1 MKKLTQVLGVVAIGL
16 VSFSF
21 TTKNEIKVP
30 TTEITNKVVEDAPK
44 VVILDIVDNIA
55 VESGTN
61 IASEFKTKLESLNKE
76 NVQVLLWKDLTK
88 GLKDEEKRSIIDSLK
103 PELIMTLNF
112 EKTDDNTNKVAAVVF
127 KQNVAFN
134 ETVKVAKELTENLN
148 STAVKNDGVYQN
160 ESNYIQDNA
169 APSIFLSVKVK
180 NEPTSNAEIVD
191 KLSNFIETAQ
201 INESGLTGT
210 TAELGAVDTAAV
222 VVDSV
227 AATVDE
233 TAQDAK
239 VATKDVK
246 TKVKKSKK

>member
-21 TTKNEIKVP
+21 TTKNEVSVE
-30 TTEITNKVVEDAPK
+30 TAQTSSYKVVEDAPK

-55 VESGTN
+55 AASGAN
-61 IASEFKTKLESLNKE
+61 IATEFKTKLESLNKE

-112 EKTDDNTNKVAAVVF
+112 EKTDDNTNKVAAVIF

-134 ETVKVAKELTENLN
+134 ETAKVAKELTENLN
-148 STAVKNDGVYQN
+148 STVVKNDGVYQN

-201 INESGLTGT
+201 VNELGLTT
-210 TAELGAVDTAAV
+210 TVVEETQATADTATAV
-222 VVDSV
+222 VEE
-227 AATVDE
+227 AAKDVKQ
-233 TAQDAK
+233 AA
-239 VATKDVK
+239 KDVK
-246 TKVKKSKK
+246 TKVKKQKK

>member
-21 TTKNEIKVP
+21 TTKNEVSVE
-30 TTEITNKVVEDAPK
+30 TAQTSSYKVVEDAPK

-55 VESGTN
+55 AASGAN
-61 IASEFKTKLESLNKE
+61 IATEFKTKLESLNKE

-112 EKTDDNTNKVAAVVF
+112 EKTDDNTNKVAAVIF

-134 ETVKVAKELTENLN
+134 ETAKVAKELTENLN
-148 STAVKNDGVYQN
+148 STVVKNDGVYQN

-201 INESGLTGT
+201 VNELGLTT
-210 TAELGAVDTAAV
+210 TVVEETQATADTATAV
-222 VVDSV
+222 VEE
-227 AATVDE
+227 A
-233 TAQDAK
+233 AQDVKQA
-239 VATKDVK
+239 AKDVK
-246 TKVKKSKK
+246 TKVKKQKK

>member
-21 TTKNEIKVP
+21 TTKNEVSVE
-30 TTEITNKVVEDAPK
+30 TAQTSSYKVVEDAPK

-55 VESGTN
+55 AASGAN
-61 IASEFKTKLESLNKE
+61 IATEFKTKLESLNKE

-112 EKTDDNTNKVAAVVF
+112 EKTDDNTNKVAAVIF

-134 ETVKVAKELTENLN
+134 ETAKVAKELTENLN
-148 STAVKNDGVYQN
+148 STVVKNDGVYQN

-169 APSIFLSVKVK
+169 APSILLSVKVK

-201 INESGLTGT
+201 VDGVTPIDAAKETV
-210 TAELGAVDTAAV
+210 TATVDTATAV
-222 VVDSV
+222 VEE
-227 AATVDE
+227 A
-233 TAQDAK
+233 AQDVKQA
-239 VATKDVK
+239 AKDVK
-246 TKVKKSKK
+246 TKVKKQKK

>member
-21 TTKNEIKVP
+21 TTKNEVSVE
-30 TTEITNKVVEDAPK
+30 TAQTSSYKVVEDAPK

-55 VESGTN
+55 AASGAN
-61 IASEFKTKLESLNKE
+61 IATEFKTKLESLNKE

-112 EKTDDNTNKVAAVVF
+112 EKTDDNTNKVAAVIF

-134 ETVKVAKELTENLN
+134 ETAKVAKELTENLN
-148 STAVKNDGVYQN
+148 STVVKNDGVYQN

-191 KLSNFIETAQ
+191 KLSNFIETAKVDDVTP
-201 INESGLTGT
+201 IDAATETV
-210 TAELGAVDTAAV
+210 TATVDTATAV
-222 VVDSV
+222 IEE
-227 AATVDE
+227 A
-233 TAQDAK
+233 AQDVKQA
-239 VATKDVK
+239 AKDVK
-246 TKVKKSKK
+246 TKVKKQKK